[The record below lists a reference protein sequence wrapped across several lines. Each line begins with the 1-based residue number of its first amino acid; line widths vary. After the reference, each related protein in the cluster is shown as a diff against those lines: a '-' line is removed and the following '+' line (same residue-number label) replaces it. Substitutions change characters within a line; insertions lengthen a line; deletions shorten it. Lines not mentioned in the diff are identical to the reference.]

1 MPGAC
6 WNVPAGHST
15 QLPLEATPVVALRT
29 PVLPS
34 EGLYVPTGQFTQASG
49 TVLTLSAYMNLP
61 AAQGVQ
67 VSLYSAEEPS
77 RQQEPHRYPL
87 R

>member
-1 MPGAC
+1 MPT
-6 WNVPAGHST
+6 GHST

-61 AAQGVQ
+61 AAQRVQ
-67 VSLYSAEEPS
+67 ASLYSAEEPS
-77 RQQEPHRYPL
+77 RQHEPHRYPL